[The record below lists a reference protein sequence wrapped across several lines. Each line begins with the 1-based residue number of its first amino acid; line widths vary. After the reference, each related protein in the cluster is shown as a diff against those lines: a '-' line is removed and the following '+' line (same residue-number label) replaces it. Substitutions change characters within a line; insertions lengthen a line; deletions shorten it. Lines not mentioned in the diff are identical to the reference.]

1 MNKLESKLKILTMK
15 GIKEIETK
23 VERVFKVFP
32 THVFTK
38 MLNAFVTKSF
48 ILNSNFPLKLL

>member
-32 THVFTK
+32 TYVFTK

-48 ILNSNFPLKLL
+48 I